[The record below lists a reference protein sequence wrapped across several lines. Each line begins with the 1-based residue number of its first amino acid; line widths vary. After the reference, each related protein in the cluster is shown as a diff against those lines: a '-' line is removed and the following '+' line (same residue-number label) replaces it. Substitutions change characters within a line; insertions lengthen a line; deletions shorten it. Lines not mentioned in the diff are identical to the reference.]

1 MLPFFQENLELL
13 RTRGVRPD
21 LQHAIERLLRRIRW
35 RRPVLQ
41 LKRKLGRKLF
51 GIGRKDQRA

>member
-1 MLPFFQENLELL
+1 MPAFFQENLELL

-21 LQHAIERLLRRIRW
+21 LRHAIERLLPRVSRRRVV
-35 RRPVLQ
+35 RK
-41 LKRKLGRKLF
+41 LKRKLS